1 MINKYRWL
9 NSLPLKKNN
18 LYEQNYQIEES
29 RWINSIPK
37 KNYINPYKKY
47 ISLMVFFISGFLLV
61 SALKNETRNL
71 QKDIN
76 DLEDSIKIVKL
87 NLDQAILD
95 NEVLTSPE
103 NISILAKEYLDIHF
117 KPYKTSQI
125 IDLNKQSKNLLSN
138 KKEKKLKYKDLSTN
152 IKLKVKKKIKE
163 KKNEIKKLKVLYQE
177 PENIPS
183 ALRTHVSKKVDKKK
197 SQIKEIYTSPK
208 ESVTLDKIRNW
219 AAVQMVKVLLG
230 VPVLPGN

>member
-1 MINKYRWL
+1 M
-9 NSLPLKKNN
+9 
-18 LYEQNYQIEES
+18 
-29 RWINSIPK
+29 
-37 KNYINPYKKY
+37 
-47 ISLMVFFISGFLLV
+47 
-61 SALKNETRNL
+61 
-71 QKDIN
+71 
-76 DLEDSIKIVKL
+76 
-87 NLDQAILD
+87 
-95 NEVLTSPE
+95 
-103 NISILAKEYLDIHF
+103 
-117 KPYKTSQI
+117 
-125 IDLNKQSKNLLSN
+125 
-138 KKEKKLKYKDLSTN
+138 KYKDLSTN